1 MQEEWKPWPTN
12 PRYLVSSQGQIKGL
26 NGKIMKF
33 KLHNKYY
40 TVNLRPQ
47 KNIQRTYSVHRI
59 VAETFLPDY
68 QESLCVDHINGIK
81 TDNRVENLRITNV
94 KINLQL
100 GVDNNN
106 EIYQLV
112 RMLIDNY
119 GYEITK
125 KKLQELIPIKKEEL

>member
-1 MQEEWKPWPTN
+1 MQEEWKTWPTN

-33 KLHNKYY
+33 KLRNKYY

-59 VAETFLPDY
+59 VAETFLSDY

-81 TDNRVENLRITNV
+81 TDNRVENLRMTNV

-112 RMLIDNY
+112 RTLIDNY

-125 KKLQELIPIKKEEL
+125 KKLQELIPTKKEEL

>member
-33 KLHNKYY
+33 KLHKKYY

-112 RMLIDNY
+112 RTLINNY

>member
-33 KLHNKYY
+33 KLRSGYY
-40 TVNLRPQ
+40 AVNLRPQ
-47 KNIQRTYSVHRI
+47 KNVQRTYSVHRI

-81 TDNRVENLRITNV
+81 TDNRVENLRITNF

-112 RMLIDNY
+112 RTLIDNY
-119 GYEITK
+119 GYETTK
-125 KKLQELIPIKKEEL
+125 KKLQELVSIKKEEL